1 MIDARTD
8 NPSGGGASQQKL
20 TDDQIVAHSATFLVA
35 GYETTSTALAYV
47 SYLLALNPIIQEK
60 LQQEID
66 NYFDNNPVSIYN
78 VSVIANLP
86 PATFSG
92 GPTVRGCSG
101 DRVPGEGHTR
111 NTTTLFTSWSV
122 SLLV

>member
-1 MIDARTD
+1 MCVFSIQYKDLLQLMIDARTD

-66 NYFDNNPVSIYN
+66 NYFDNNPVSIQCLCY
-78 VSVIANLP
+78 
-86 PATFSG
+86 
-92 GPTVRGCSG
+92 C
-101 DRVPGEGHTR
+101 
-111 NTTTLFTSWSV
+111 
-122 SLLV
+122 